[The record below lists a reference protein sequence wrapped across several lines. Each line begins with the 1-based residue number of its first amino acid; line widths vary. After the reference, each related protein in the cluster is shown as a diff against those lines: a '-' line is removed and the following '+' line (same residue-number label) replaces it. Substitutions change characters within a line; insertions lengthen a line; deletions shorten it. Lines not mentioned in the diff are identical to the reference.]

1 MSRELTAL
9 VERARQHRATP
20 AERRAQR
27 RDWIAAEMAAGSDT
41 DEAGYCAALAAGD
54 RVKLARLDAEAD
66 ARRAQALAMMG
77 DDA

>member
-1 MSRELTAL
+1 MSPELTAL

-27 RDWIAAEMAAGSDT
+27 RDWIAAEMATGSDA
-41 DEAGYCAALAAGD
+41 DEAEYREALAAGD

>member
-1 MSRELTAL
+1 MSPELTAL
-9 VERARQHRATP
+9 IKRARQHRATP

-27 RDWIAAEMAAGSDT
+27 RSWIAAEMAAGSDA
-41 DEAGYCAALAAGD
+41 DEAEYREALAAGD